1 MLPWLSPNYSES
13 GAVWYDEFS
22 LKLGD
27 SLSGLID
34 KGIADSGHGVVVMS
48 YAFFEKK
55 WTKRELGG
63 LVAQEMAREGVIIPI
78 FYGVTVQ
85 QVREY
90 SPTLADKV
98 ALVPNEAGHQ
108 KSMFK
113 RQR

>member
-1 MLPWLSPNYSES
+1 
-13 GAVWYDEFS
+13 
-22 LKLGD
+22 
-27 SLSGLID
+27 
-34 KGIADSGHGVVVMS
+34 MS

-113 RQR
+113 SVENSEDGTSGLDHGRFA